1 MLYYVLDVISYWANI
16 GVDIFRMDA
25 IPYLSKEK
33 GTNAFYIPFNRQQL
47 ADYLGVERS
56 AMSAEISRLASLG
69 LLETRRSYFKLLK
82 P

>member
-1 MLYYVLDVISYWANI
+1 MS
-16 GVDIFRMDA
+16 
-25 IPYLSKEK
+25 YLSDMARE
-33 GTNAFYIPFNRQQL
+33 TSRNEFDIPFNRQQL